1 MPSSKFSPESIPDLT
16 GRVYIVT
23 GGNAGIGKETVI
35 GLAARGAKV
44 YMGARSKDKALA
56 AIHEIQEQLPAANIH
71 FLDLDLSNFQSV
83 IAAAKKIRED
93 EPALHGLI
101 NNAGIMGVPYS
112 LTVDGYETQ
121 WQTNYLSHFLLTH
134 HLMPLLQST
143 ALSNPEGTVR
153 LVNLTSDGHA
163 RFTPPSGIRFE
174 DTGLEKENSMMRYG
188 QSKLA
193 NVLHTVQLNKKYG
206 PISAEAGNAAIWFA
220 AVHPGHI
227 DTDLN
232 KQATGA
238 LPAGVLR
245 VATPIMSCLGIL
257 DKQEKGAW
265 SSLFAIA
272 SGNFKMSDSGAY
284 VVPYAKI
291 GTPSDHARDAKLAE
305 KLWQWT
311 ESELGAKGLL
321 LGATRD

>member
-1 MPSSKFSPESIPDLT
+1 MPSSKFSPDSIPSLQ
-16 GRVYIVT
+16 GRVYLVT
-23 GGNAGIGKETVI
+23 GGNAGIGKQTVI
-35 GLAARGAKV
+35 GLATRGAKV
-44 YMGARSKDKALA
+44 YMGARSKGKALA
-56 AIHEIQEQLPAANIH
+56 AIHEIQEKHSSADIH
-71 FLDLDLSNFQSV
+71 FLELDLSSFQSV
-83 IAAAKKIRED
+83 IAAANRLRAE

-112 LTVDGYETQ
+112 LTTDGYESQ
-121 WQTNYLSHFLLTH
+121 FQTNYLSHWLLTH
-134 HLMPLLQST
+134 HLLPLLQST
-143 ALSNPEGTVR
+143 AQSSPEGTVR
-153 LVNLTSDGHA
+153 LVNVTSDGHA
-163 RFTPPSGIRFE
+163 AFPPPGGIRFD
-174 DTGLEKENSMMRYG
+174 DTGLEKESAMMRYG

-193 NVLHTVQLNKKYG
+193 NILHTVQLNKRYG
-206 PISAEAGNAAIWFA
+206 PASVGAGNGAIWFA

-238 LPAGVLR
+238 APGAILR
-245 VATPIMSCLGIL
+245 AATPIMRCLGVL

-272 SGNFKMSDSGAY
+272 SNDFKGANSGAY

-291 GTPSDHARDAKLAE
+291 GTPSELARDESLAE

-311 ESELGAKGLL
+311 ETELGAKGLL
-321 LGATRD
+321 GQQ

>member
-1 MPSSKFSPESIPDLT
+1 MPSSKFSPKSIPDLT

-44 YMGARSKDKALA
+44 YMGARSKDKATA
-56 AIHEIQEQLPAANIH
+56 AIREIQEQLPSANIH

-83 IAAAKKIRED
+83 IAAAKKIRD
-93 EPALHGLI
+93 EETALHGLI

-112 LTVDGYETQ
+112 LTVDGYEAQ
-121 WQTNYLSHFLLTH
+121 FQTNYLSHWLLTH
-134 HLMPLLQST
+134 HLLPLLQST
-143 ALSNPEGTVR
+143 AQSNPEGVVR
-153 LVNLTSDGHA
+153 LANLTSDGHA
-163 RFTPPSGIRFE
+163 MFTPSGGIRFE
-174 DTGLEKENSMMRYG
+174 DTGLEKEASMMRYG

-193 NVLHTVQLNKKYG
+193 NILHTVQLNNRCG
-206 PISAEAGNAAIWFA
+206 PASGDSRNAAIWFA

-232 KQATGA
+232 KQATGTA
-238 LPAGVLR
+238 PSVVLR
-245 VATPIMSCLGIL
+245 TATPIMRCLGIL

-272 SGNFKMSDSGAY
+272 SNDFKKSDSGAY

-291 GTPSDHARDAKLAE
+291 GTPSEYARDPSLAE
-305 KLWQWT
+305 NLWQWT
-311 ESELGAKGLL
+311 ESELRGKGLL
-321 LGATRD
+321 EEL